1 MPSSTDKVHL
11 EKLIGDDK
19 DGDFSVDGRPVK
31 VDTYTA
37 KNAAR
42 VSSYTPI
49 GAQSSRKQSAK
60 NLATYPASKESK
72 KKRSGKIGSYAA
84 QPLSFVSS
92 GIMDTETIE
101 LRTTESN
108 ETKGTCCESKL
119 VSHSIE
125 YRAFE
130 MHTTGFGSKMMAKM
144 GYIEGTGLGK
154 DGQGMAQPIKVSQRP
169 KSLGL
174 GAEVP
179 ETSGKSSITQPRPK
193 STGRSAKSSGT
204 NVKSAKSDNHKFG
217 SFEKHTKGFGSKMMA
232 KMGFVEG
239 MGLGKDSQG
248 IVNPLLA
255 VRRPKSMG
263 LGATS

>member
-1 MPSSTDKVHL
+1 MVSRTQHSSMPSSTDKVRL

-72 KKRSGKIGSYAA
+72 KKKSGKIGSYAA

-144 GYIEGTGLGK
+144 GYIE
-154 DGQGMAQPIKVSQRP
+154 
-169 KSLGL
+169 
-174 GAEVP
+174 EVP